1 VTPLF
6 ESRLEEVLF
15 WVVFIG
21 AFGVPMLVFGRW
33 SRQNAASTRSA
44 PHRDLS
50 SLTNFA
56 LIPAT
61 VVAIALG
68 YARVGAL
75 PHWLFYPGL
84 ALFIVGLA
92 LTMWAYRTLGR
103 FFSLIVQ
110 VQTDHRVVDTG
121 PYRFVRHP
129 GYAGVV
135 LGFLGLGLAL
145 QSWAALVLMAVAT
158 PAALAY
164 RLRVEEQFLVG
175 ELGDE
180 YVRYAGRTKRLIPYI
195 W

>member
-1 VTPLF
+1 
-6 ESRLEEVLF
+6 
-15 WVVFIG
+15 
-21 AFGVPMLVFGRW
+21 M
-33 SRQNAASTRSA
+33 RSA
-44 PHRDLS
+44 PRRDVS
-50 SLTNFA
+50 TLTNFA
-56 LIPAT
+56 LIPACF
-61 VVAIALG
+61 VAIALG
-68 YARVGAL
+68 YARIGAL

-84 ALFIVGLA
+84 ALFILGLA

-103 FFSLIVQ
+103 LFSLIVQ

-129 GYAGVV
+129 GYAGVL

-145 QSWAALVLMAVAT
+145 QSWAALLVMAVAT

-164 RLRVEEQFLVG
+164 RLRVEEQFLIT

-180 YVRYAGRTKRLIPYI
+180 YVRYARRTKRLIPYV